1 MTPSTETAI
10 RSMNELSMLD
20 SELLNSEEF
29 PSIDTLYNSVRTTF
43 KSIKKMKATMYRI
56 SIMDAESFEEK
67 RFNVSKKEENA
78 KRLARNAR
86 RNGYATRIQK
96 MEE

>member
-1 MTPSTETAI
+1 MTPSTEAAI

-20 SELLNSEEF
+20 SELLNSEEL
-29 PSIDTLYNSVRTTF
+29 PSINTIYQQVRTTF
-43 KSIKKMKATMYRI
+43 KNIKKMKATMYRI

-78 KRLARNAR
+78 KKLARNAR

-96 MEE
+96 M

>member
-1 MTPSTETAI
+1 
-10 RSMNELSMLD
+10 
-20 SELLNSEEF
+20 
-29 PSIDTLYNSVRTTF
+29 
-43 KSIKKMKATMYRI
+43 MKATMYRI
-56 SIMDAESFEEK
+56 SIMDAENFEEK